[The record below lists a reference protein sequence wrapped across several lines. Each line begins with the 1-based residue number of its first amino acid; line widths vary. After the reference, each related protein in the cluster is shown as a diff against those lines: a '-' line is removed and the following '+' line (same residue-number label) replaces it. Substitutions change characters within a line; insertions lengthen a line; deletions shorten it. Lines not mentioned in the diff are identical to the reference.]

1 MERLTMTT
9 RNDITGDEIKTK
21 GVSDSYR
28 DNFDKIFGKPKG
40 LGMSEEDRQILDKLL
55 ETKKNNL
62 KITDN
67 V

>member
-1 MERLTMTT
+1 MSK
-9 RNDITGDEIKTK
+9 NDITGDEIKTK
-21 GVSDSYR
+21 GASDSYR

-40 LGMSEEDRQILDKLL
+40 LDMSEEDRQVLDKLL
-55 ETKKNNL
+55 ETTKNNS

>member
-1 MERLTMTT
+1 MSK
-9 RNDITGDEIKTK
+9 NDITGDEIKTK
-21 GVSDSYR
+21 EVSDSYR

-40 LGMSEEDRQILDKLL
+40 LDMSEEDRQILDKLL
-55 ETKKNNL
+55 ETT